1 MDRVQYTQRRRFGCV
16 SSWLMNLRDSHEEEN
31 VSVNVFFQYV
41 MTRHPQQANR
51 VAAKIDN
58 LLHSLQIFPYL
69 FNNVEKT
76 KSAHL
81 PQGQVP
87 DIFQLVNVIVSV
99 IVSFLFTK
107 LQRSFLIFEEFSHL
121 TSLTHL
127 IAAEPSVYRT

>member
-1 MDRVQYTQRRRFGCV
+1 MGNGQGTIHPTQTFRLRFF
-16 SSWLMNLRDSHEEEN
+16 LALNLRDSDAEEN

-58 LLHSLQIFPYL
+58 LLHSLQIFSYI

-107 LQRSFLIFEEFSHL
+107 LQRSFLK
-121 TSLTHL
+121 
-127 IAAEPSVYRT
+127 RW

>member
-1 MDRVQYTQRRRFGCV
+1 MGNGQGTIHPTQTFRLRFF
-16 SSWLMNLRDSHEEEN
+16 LALNLRDSDAEEN

-58 LLHSLQIFPYL
+58 LLHSLQIFSYI

-76 KSAHL
+76 KSAHFVWALKKIIL

-87 DIFQLVNVIVSV
+87 DIFQLVNVSVSV

-107 LQRSFLIFEEFSHL
+107 LQRSFLK
-121 TSLTHL
+121 
-127 IAAEPSVYRT
+127 RW